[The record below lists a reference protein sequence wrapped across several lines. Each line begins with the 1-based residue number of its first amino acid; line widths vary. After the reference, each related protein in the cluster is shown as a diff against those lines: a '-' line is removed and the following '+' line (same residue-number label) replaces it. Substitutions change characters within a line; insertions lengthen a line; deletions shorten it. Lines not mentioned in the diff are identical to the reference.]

1 MSSFARGRGAAAPRG
16 RTSSLTHCE
25 LRKFQLPGL
34 PIDRHLPIPCRA
46 RQHQR
51 NLTRILDDLPRR
63 EADIRT
69 ELAAPWISLHMEKL
83 YHLSR
88 DPETWARLTEKLS
101 PEQVDAAV
109 QALMC

>member
-1 MSSFARGRGAAAPRG
+1 
-16 RTSSLTHCE
+16 
-25 LRKFQLPGL
+25 
-34 PIDRHLPIPCRA
+34 
-46 RQHQR
+46 
-51 NLTRILDDLPRR
+51 
-63 EADIRT
+63 
-69 ELAAPWISLHMEKL
+69 MEKL